1 MRKKCRRL
9 LSLLLAVVMVAAMMP
24 AALAADDSAADTAF
38 KNGPVSYTPLDVYK
52 RQIYYSGILFYENMI
67 QAQFLS

>member
-38 KNGPVSYTPLDVYK
+38 KNGPYLLAPKTDSMVVVWEST
-52 RQIYYSGILFYENMI
+52 
-67 QAQFLS
+67 